1 MTIYAKHPNT
11 GRDVGCWQRS
21 FGSRWWE
28 GPCTCGSGREGHE
41 VYDHH
46 GIYFG
51 IACTSCQWSPGRKP
65 RELGVTDD
73 GTTEDW
79 DEPIEEDF

>member
-1 MTIYAKHPNT
+1 MTVYAKHPTT
-11 GRDVGCWQRS
+11 GKDVGRWHRS
-21 FGSRWWE
+21 FGSRYWE

-51 IACTSCQWSPGRKP
+51 ISCTSCNRKP
-65 RELGVTDD
+65 RQLGP
-73 GTTEDW
+73 GEDW
-79 DEPIEEDF
+79 EETIEPEDY